1 MYFLLVVKVQKGETH
16 SSPLPQFPPI
26 RLPILGLKPVQP
38 EYEGGQMASPCSLPW
53 SRGGKLAAEVT
64 QHGQQTRDRIT
75 FFELSLEL
83 CAELKDTPFLAS
95 QAF

>member
-1 MYFLLVVKVQKGETH
+1 
-16 SSPLPQFPPI
+16 
-26 RLPILGLKPVQP
+26 
-38 EYEGGQMASPCSLPW
+38 MASPCSLPW